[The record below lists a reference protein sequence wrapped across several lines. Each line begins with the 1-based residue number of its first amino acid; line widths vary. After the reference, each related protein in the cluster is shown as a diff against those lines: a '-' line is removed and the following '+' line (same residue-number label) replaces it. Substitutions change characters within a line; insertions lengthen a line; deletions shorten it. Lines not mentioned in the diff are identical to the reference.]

1 MALEPIQLDTLTW
14 DQMVSAIQTRII
26 SDSSAKWTLQAPVDP
41 GVTLLE
47 LFAWLLDQRVY
58 WMNQVPDSLI
68 LAVLKLL
75 GQAPLSATA
84 AMTLLQMSS
93 TTSPAQ
99 GFPVATAG
107 TLMQLADSNPPIVF
121 TLNNDVTVLPLV
133 ANQPAGISVNGV
145 DHTND
150 LLRGSLVPLLG
161 LGQTSSQVAISFML
175 AQAFPAAAA
184 AAGQMFAIMV
194 ELQTPVDLY
203 PQWTSEAVA
212 GIPAPAAVTW
222 SYASSS
228 TGATANF
235 SQVDDGTVGL
245 RRSGVVRMAI
255 PSDWQ
260 GQPGPTGTTCTIYTI
275 LLQIQN
281 ATFTCPPLLAGVA
294 ANVVIAQHVWPRK
307 KSPDTSQWLPLPG
320 NVISLPQAPVI
331 PATPKPNPFLP
342 EAPPIESSVTVQVT
356 NQNGAVQWTQVN
368 DFSLSGPTDTV
379 FVVDRTNSRILF
391 GDGLTGRLP
400 YAASDTRPTVQVSYQ
415 AGAGT
420 AGEVGEGQEWEAVS
434 PVSPAAGGVAPP
446 FTAVNLSAGD
456 GGTESETLSDAQL
469 RTAGILQ
476 ERNRAVT
483 KADYENL
490 AISTPGVALRRA
502 FAAVGHHPNF
512 PGTVVPGAVT
522 VFVVPYA
529 SRVPIDGP
537 WAKNFYF
544 PAPQP
549 DPGALQVAL
558 ARLTAGK
565 LIATDIFVCPPVYRP
580 VWLGLT
586 VAVDSPLS
594 VAVRQTIITS
604 LQTFLDPLVGGDD
617 QEGWLFGDPLRPSAL
632 MKVAQTALGEAGD
645 VQSVSVRIDGMTTP
659 STCNDVP
666 INPNELVNLM
676 HVDISTQ
683 QRAAASGGLR

>member
-26 SDSSAKWTLQAPVDP
+26 TDSSAKWTLQAPVDP

-84 AMTLLQMSS
+84 ATTLLQMSS
-93 TTSPAQ
+93 TASPAQ
-99 GFPVATAG
+99 GFPVAAAG

-121 TLNNDVTVLPLV
+121 TLNNDVAVLPLV
-133 ANQPAGISVNGV
+133 ANQPAAISVNGV

-150 LLRGSLVPLLG
+150 LLRGSRVPLLG
-161 LGQTSSQVAISFML
+161 PGQNTSQVAISFVL
-175 AQAFPAAAA
+175 TQALPVA
-184 AAGQMFAIMV
+184 AAGQMLAIMI
-194 ELQTPVDLY
+194 ELQAPVDLY

-212 GIPAPAAVTW
+212 GIPAPAGVTW

-235 SQVDDGTVGL
+235 SQVDDETAGL

-260 GQPGPTGTTCTIYTI
+260 GQPGASGTATYTI
-275 LLQIQN
+275 LLQIQK
-281 ATFTCPPLLAGVA
+281 ATFTCSPLLAAVA
-294 ANVVIAQHVWPRK
+294 ANVVIAQHAWSRT
-307 KSPDTSQWLPLPG
+307 KSVDTSQWLPLRG

-331 PATPKPNPFLP
+331 PATATPNPFLP
-342 EAPPIESSVTVQVT
+342 EAPPIESSVTLQVT
-356 NQNGAVQWTQVN
+356 NQNGAVSWRQVN

-400 YAASDTRPTVQVSYQ
+400 YAASDARPTIQVSYQ
-415 AGAGT
+415 AGGGA
-420 AGEVGEGQEWEAVS
+420 AGEVGEGLSWEAVS

-446 FTAVNLSAGD
+446 FIAVNLSTGD
-456 GGTESETLSDAQL
+456 GGAESEAISDAQL
-469 RTAGILQ
+469 RTAALLQ

-502 FAAVGHHPNF
+502 YAAVGHHPNF
-512 PGTVVPGAVT
+512 RERSCLER
-522 VFVVPYA
+522 
-529 SRVPIDGP
+529 SRFLWYRTP
-537 WAKNFYF
+537 
-544 PAPQP
+544 
-549 DPGALQVAL
+549 L
-558 ARLTAGK
+558 ACRSMDRGQR
-565 LIATDIFVCPPVYRP
+565 ISM
-580 VWLGLT
+580 
-586 VAVDSPLS
+586 SPLLS
-594 VAVRQTIITS
+594 QIRERS
-604 LQTFLDPLVGGDD
+604 RWRWR
-617 QEGWLFGDPLRPSAL
+617 GWRR
-632 MKVAQTALGEAGD
+632 E
-645 VQSVSVRIDGMTTP
+645 
-659 STCNDVP
+659 N
-666 INPNELVNLM
+666 
-676 HVDISTQ
+676 
-683 QRAAASGGLR
+683 